1 MGKNLSRAL
10 ELLDKSEETIGDTAT
25 ELSSFTYAVLSIA
38 HSLAV
43 IATIMSEA
51 QDNYTRSI
59 KVKDV
64 GRP

>member
-1 MGKNLSRAL
+1 MDKKLSEIEELVDNAR
-10 ELLDKSEETIGDTAT
+10 ESLLDTSLEMR
-25 ELSSFTYAVLSIA
+25 SIA
-38 HSLAV
+38 LSFLAMAKSMEI
-43 IATIMSEA
+43 IASILSEA